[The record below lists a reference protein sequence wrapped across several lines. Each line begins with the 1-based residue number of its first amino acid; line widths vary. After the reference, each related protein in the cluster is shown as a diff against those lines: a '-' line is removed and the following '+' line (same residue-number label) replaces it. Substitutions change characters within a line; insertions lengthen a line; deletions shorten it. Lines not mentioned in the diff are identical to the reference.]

1 LSWTVPLTAFLT
13 LIDSDKGENIMATQ
27 LGDFTV
33 GQILT
38 AADLNDIAVWTDYTP
53 AFASGVTVGNGTW
66 VAAYAIVNE
75 ILFWQGTFTLGSTSA
90 ITGAVTITLPAS
102 KTFPSPDNGELIGN
116 CANESSQ
123 GLCSTNYGGVREAS
137 TTTVS
142 IFVFNASS
150 TYLSGTGLVCNSAR
164 NMGNR

>member
-1 LSWTVPLTAFLT
+1 
-13 LIDSDKGENIMATQ
+13 MATQ

-38 AADLNDIAVWTDYTP
+38 AADLNDIAVWTTYTP

-90 ITGAVTITLPAS
+90 ITGAVTMTLPAS

-116 CANESSQ
+116 VRFTA
-123 GLCSTNYGGVREAS
+123 GGSTNYGGVREGS

-150 TYLSGTGLVCNSAR
+150 TYLSGTGLSATVPATWTT
-164 NMGNR
+164 GNQIQIAFCARIV

>member
-1 LSWTVPLTAFLT
+1 
-13 LIDSDKGENIMATQ
+13 MATQ
-27 LGDFTV
+27 LGDFTA

-38 AADLNDIAVWTDYTP
+38 AADLNDIAVWTTYTP

-116 CANESSQ
+116 VRFLLA
-123 GLCSTNYGGVREAS
+123 GGSTNYGAAREAS
-137 TTTVS
+137 TTTVR
-142 IFVFNASS
+142 IFAFNSS
-150 TYLSGTGLVCNSAR
+150 TTYLSGTGLSATVPATWAT
-164 NMGNR
+164 GNQIQIAFCARIV